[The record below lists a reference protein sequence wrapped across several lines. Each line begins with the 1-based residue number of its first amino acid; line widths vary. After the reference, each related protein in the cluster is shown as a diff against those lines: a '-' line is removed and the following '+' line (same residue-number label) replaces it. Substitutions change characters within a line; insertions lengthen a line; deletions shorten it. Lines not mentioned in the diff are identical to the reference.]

1 MKRLLFLVPITLG
14 LMAYVLM
21 PLPGSSAP
29 LGERIEQ
36 KRDQVQGVRA
46 REGVLTETIAGYDT
60 RIAGLQGQIGGLESR
75 LARVQRNLDVKR
87 AELFDVRDK
96 LEAAR
101 DELEQLRAKL
111 AEAEGALETRLAELY
126 KEDRPDLL
134 TVVLEA
140 DGFSDLLERTEFL
153 DRVSDQ
159 DAQVIDRVR
168 VLKAQAK
175 RRADELATLERRA
188 QEAAD
193 AIQAQRD
200 DIASAR
206 DQLARSRERLAGE
219 RAGQRAARAKVR
231 RTRIHLEK
239 NLRGLERDQA
249 EVQQRLSGIP
259 AGPATRGSGG
269 LVIPTNGTFTSPF
282 GMRWGRLHA
291 GVDIAAPT
299 GTAIRAAASGRVAI
313 AGMTGGYG
321 NYTCIQHGGS
331 LSTCYAHQSRIGVS
345 VGQSVSSGQVIGA
358 VGNTGNSTG
367 AHLHFETRQG
377 GSPVDPMGYL

>member
-1 MKRLLFLVPITLG
+1 MKRLLFLIPITLAM
-14 LMAYVLM
+14 MAYIAL

-29 LGERIEQ
+29 LGERIDQ
-36 KRDQVQGVRA
+36 KRGQVKGVRA
-46 REGVLTETIAGYDT
+46 REGVLTETIAGYNN
-60 RIAGLQGQIGGLESR
+60 RISGLQGQIGGLESR
-75 LARVQRNLDVKR
+75 LARVQRNLDARR
-87 AELFDVRDK
+87 AELFAVRDK
-96 LEAAR
+96 LEVAR

-111 AEAEGALETRLAELY
+111 AEAEDALETRLAELY
-126 KEDRPDLL
+126 KEDRPDVL

-140 DGFSDLLERTEFL
+140 DGFGDLLERTEFL

-159 DAQVIDRVR
+159 DAEVIGRVR
-168 VLKAQAK
+168 VLKAEAK

-206 DQLARSRERLAGE
+206 DELARSRDQLASERSG
-219 RAGQRAARAKVR
+219 RRAARNKIR
-231 RTRIHLEK
+231 STRVKLEED
-239 NLRGLERDQA
+239 LRGLQREQA
-249 EVQQRLSGIP
+249 EVQQRLTGLP
-259 AGPATRGSGG
+259 AGPARRGSGG
-269 LVIPTNGTFTSPF
+269 LVIPADGTFTSPF

-291 GVDIAAPT
+291 GIDIAAPT
-299 GTAIRAAASGRVAI
+299 GTAIRAAAPGRVAI
-313 AGMTGGYG
+313 AGTTGGYG

-367 AHLHFETRQG
+367 PHLHFETRQG